1 MIFDKYIENILQ
13 ICYNKNIGKEAI
25 CVDAYRIDQNPQNAG
40 YRSWE
45 QTQINNSDAEKFVVY
60 FAVILSLMNY
70 THGDFGSIRDKDL
83 RSVLI
88 LDNPF
93 GATVSVVI

>member
-1 MIFDKYIENILQ
+1 M
-13 ICYNKNIGKEAI
+13 
-25 CVDAYRIDQNPQNAG
+25 DAYKIDQNPQNAG

-45 QTQINNSDAEKFVVY
+45 QTQINNSGAEKFVIY

-70 THGDFGSIRDKDL
+70 TRGDFGTIRDKDL
-83 RSVLI
+83 RSTLI

-93 GATVSVVI
+93 GATVTAVTN